1 MTKETLHLFLSHY
14 LSALSEETQQTVA
27 GRRFGFDHVIEQL
40 GVAHGWQVHRT
51 PSHSGI
57 GDTLPKPKKEPEH
70 GIDYAFFSADR
81 TALLIF
87 VLKDEALTYKN
98 FTAERFDTDLRRASQ
113 HDLTLPEYSAIKGVR
128 VILAYNKNDDE
139 EGIEEFTRLTKTL
152 GTKVG
157 DHATLEFERWNLERL
172 VTEVEAKLLTPAL
185 LPANF
190 FKSLTYVCWQVGDFT
205 HGSNQWEEVLLPD
218 WKELLESLL
227 AGEVTPRSVWM
238 VGVTLPIVRKHG
250 KEEPAF
256 ETGWLDLAEWAMIAL
271 WRAAKRSK
279 DEAVR
284 KAVTAV
290 WLETYVQDLERF
302 YLRHGDDL
310 GREHSLN
317 TRTEYSFQPVAESYL
332 AFWHLGRLGIL
343 WFTVTSLKFADTEEM
358 KKAQGER
365 LAQIAGW
372 MLGLVQANPG
382 AMRPI
387 LDVHH
392 VELFLFWQTFYRHG
406 ETQIITQWL
415 KDMYEHLLVRRRQS
429 KDPLRLIA
437 SDNNWESVFEF
448 IVSGKAPT
456 EGYGRSS
463 YLMLMLLELGFSL
476 PFQNRGEYLKCF
488 YEHLVLGQDSEGQ
501 PLGFAESVELAGWAP
516 SKDWED
522 LVMADGLVRADER
535 GVALMT
541 HNFQQ
546 RSRRTTE
553 PLSARIEH
561 FVQQSRQQ
569 HPFDVSSRIPF
580 SILALACIK
589 TRSPLPS
596 EYWRQLIF
604 SAPQNPQEIPSSV

>member
-1 MTKETLHLFLSHY
+1 VTKETLRIFLSHY

-40 GVAHGWQVHRT
+40 GVAHGWHVHRT
-51 PSHSGI
+51 PSHPGV
-57 GDTLPKPKKEPEH
+57 GDALPKPKKEPEH

-81 TALLIF
+81 TTLLVF

-98 FTAERFDTDLRRASQ
+98 FTGERFDTDLRRAAQ
-113 HDLTLPEYSAIKGVR
+113 HDLTIPEYSSINCVR
-128 VILAYNKNDDE
+128 VILTYNKNDDE

-152 GTKVG
+152 GTRVG
-157 DHATLEFERWNLERL
+157 DNATLAFERWNLERL
-172 VTEVEAKLLTPAL
+172 VTEVESRLLTPAL

-227 AGEVTPRSVWM
+227 ADEITPRSVWM
-238 VGVTLPIVRKHG
+238 VAVTLPIVRKHG
-250 KEEPAF
+250 KEEAAF

-271 WRAAKRSK
+271 WRAAERSGNNV
-279 DEAVR
+279 VR
-284 KAVTAV
+284 KAVTEV

-310 GREHSLN
+310 GREHALS
-317 TRTEYSFQPVAESYL
+317 TRAQPSFQPVAESYL

-343 WFTVTSLKFADTEEM
+343 WFTVTTLKFADTDEM
-358 KKAQGER
+358 KKAQGDR
-365 LAQIAGW
+365 LGQIAGW
-372 MLGLVQANPG
+372 MHGLVRANPG
-382 AMRPI
+382 AMRPV

-392 VELFLFWQTFYRHG
+392 VELFLFWQTFHRHG
-406 ETQIITQWL
+406 ETQIVAQWL
-415 KDMYEHLLVRRRQS
+415 YDLYEHLLVRRRQTN
-429 KDPLRLIA
+429 DPLRLIA

-456 EGYGRSS
+456 ESYGRSS

-476 PFQNRGEYLKCF
+476 PTKNRDEYLKLF
-488 YEHLVLGQDSEGQ
+488 HEHLVLGQDSAGKSF
-501 PLGFAESVELAGWAP
+501 GFAESVELAGWAP
-516 SKDWED
+516 PKDWVD
-522 LVMADGLVRADER
+522 LVMGDGLMRAEER

-541 HNFQQ
+541 HNFVQ
-546 RSRRTTE
+546 RSRRTAT
-553 PLSARIEH
+553 PLAERIEH
-561 FVQQSRQQ
+561 FVQQSREK
-569 HPFDVSSRIPF
+569 HRFDISSRIPF

-596 EYWRQLIF
+596 EFWRRMIF
-604 SAPQNPQEIPSSV
+604 PALPN